1 MTSHRS
7 AARREHRRGNLVA
20 VRSIRVFARKHPIVG
35 YAIRGAA
42 AAAVV
47 AGSLRAAMICVG
59 VALVSPMY
67 AFEGGSENVA
77 LGILV
82 VAGAAALALP
92 VAGFLVAWAIW
103 TVDLDAASAR
113 VRDASRRWSEIA
125 ARARGER

>member
-1 MTSHRS
+1 
-7 AARREHRRGNLVA
+7 
-20 VRSIRVFARKHPIVG
+20 
-35 YAIRGAA
+35 
-42 AAAVV
+42 
-47 AGSLRAAMICVG
+47 MICVG